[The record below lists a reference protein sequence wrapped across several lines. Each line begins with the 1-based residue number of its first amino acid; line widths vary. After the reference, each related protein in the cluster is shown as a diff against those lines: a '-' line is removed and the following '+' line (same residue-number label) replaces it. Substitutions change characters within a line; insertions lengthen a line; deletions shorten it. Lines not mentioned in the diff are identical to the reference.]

1 MKKSI
6 RRILCGLA
14 AVLMLC
20 SAAACGSEP
29 EQSNDFAGTSTTTT
43 AAVQEPTGTGFSL
56 NHAVAEGFG
65 LGTDT
70 LDDIRIRFGEPTS
83 VDTQEF
89 TALTIVTAE
98 YPFGHL
104 IFNGGKDS
112 KPVLTEVSVSPVE
125 GTVFYAPTGIPF
137 GTTADVAVETIYTGS
152 AAMLGG
158 NYEQDVTFYGDG
170 FTAPSGRFV
179 WLTAEFVTTST
190 TARYAAEYIAPGYAD
205 GASAKMTLYFNTDGQ
220 LINYTLLYVG

>member
-1 MKKSI
+1 MNRWSI
-6 RRILCGLA
+6 KRILCCALA
-14 AVLMLC
+14 ALMLC
-20 SAAACGSEP
+20 STSACGSDKEKQDAAGSTPAVTEP
-29 EQSNDFAGTSTTTT
+29 VVT
-43 AAVQEPTGTGFSL
+43 QEPTGAGFSL
-56 NHAVAEGFG
+56 NHAAAAGFG
-65 LGTDT
+65 LGSDT
-70 LDDIRIRFGEPTS
+70 LDDARLRFGEPTS

-104 IFNGGKDS
+104 IFNSTNGGT
-112 KPVLTEVSVSPVE
+112 PVLTEVSVSSQYDAPMGIAFGDSVE
-125 GTVFYAPTGIPF
+125 S
-137 GTTADVAVETIYTGS
+137 AVDTIYSGS

-170 FTAPSGRFV
+170 FVAPSGKFV

-205 GASAKMTLYFNTDGQ
+205 GANAKMTLYFNTDGQ
-220 LINYTLLYVG
+220 LVNYTLLYVG